1 MTQRLKVME
10 GNLVLECSNYMHPR
24 LVVRTQFMND
34 HDSEVATKGHDSW
47 VGPAKHLDGKL

>member
-34 HDSEVATKGHDSW
+34 HDSEVATKGHVSW